1 MWPEVWSLKGN
12 PNEKVKWRN
21 DARTL
26 HTRPIYASDFPR
38 LLDAMAEDDL
48 LPFITSDGL
57 KWYLGRYEI
66 APIVIKRVWGLT
78 DHQWRRVCDFVLF
91 QDWTVEVSE

>member
-1 MWPEVWSLKGN
+1 MKAN

-38 LLDAMAEDDL
+38 LLDAMAKDDL
-48 LPFITSDGL
+48 LPFGSSGV
-57 KWYLGRYEI
+57 R
-66 APIVIKRVWGLT
+66 P
-78 DHQWRRVCDFVLF
+78 
-91 QDWTVEVSE
+91 